1 MEGTFPL
8 PEAQLDRFVMQLKLG
23 YPDEAE
29 EAEMLLRYEQNEPL
43 AELQPVVHIDD
54 LLALQKQVRA
64 IHVSEELRAYLLRVV
79 RSTREHPSV
88 ELGVS
93 PRGTL
98 ALYRASQA
106 FAALRGREYV
116 IPSDVQHLA
125 PALLT
130 HRIHIS
136 PQTRLR
142 GRTPQQVVAEVVGS
156 VPVPVAE

>member
-1 MEGTFPL
+1 M
-8 PEAQLDRFVMQLKLG
+8 
-23 YPDEAE
+23 
-29 EAEMLLRYEQNEPL
+29 
-43 AELQPVVHIDD
+43 
-54 LLALQKQVRA
+54 RA
-64 IHVSEELRAYLLRVV
+64 IHVSDDLRAYLLRVV
-79 RSTREHPSV
+79 RATREHPSV

-98 ALYRASQA
+98 ALYRACQA
-106 FAALRGREYV
+106 FAALRGREFV

-125 PALLT
+125 PAILT

-156 VPVPVAE
+156 VPVPVPVVQ